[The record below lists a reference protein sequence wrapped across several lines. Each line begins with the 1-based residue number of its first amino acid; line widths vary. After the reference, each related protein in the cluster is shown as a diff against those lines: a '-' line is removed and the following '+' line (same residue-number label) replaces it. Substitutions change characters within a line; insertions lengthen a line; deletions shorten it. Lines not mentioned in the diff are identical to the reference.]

1 LRKVAKRS
9 RKVCVPLARR
19 PFNVALGPRL
29 AESGALPRCPATA
42 RSSGRNK
49 HTELAVLPA
58 SLPAG
63 TVLQLVA
70 MKMQNSPIEPHRR
83 VLIATNDEA
92 LHALLV
98 VVFAGEAYDIDHAS
112 NGVEAV
118 ERFEQL
124 SPQLILMDAL
134 MPKQDGF
141 EACAAIR
148 ALAHGSAVP
157 ILMFT
162 RPDDPTSVARG
173 FACGVSDFVDRPFNR
188 MVLQQ
193 RVRRMIEAG
202 DAAARLLATEQR
214 LKETRRLAKLGDW
227 EWDPATQT
235 LTLSDEARATLGLD
249 DQVHL
254 GIASLLEH
262 VRATDRP
269 RVRALLESH
278 PISQKVSLDH
288 RVMLPNG
295 EQRSVHHEVVCV
307 ADSKTQRSIYR
318 GTVQDLTDQRRN
330 EATIEH
336 LALHDNL
343 TGLPNRAYL
352 TQHLESELQASRD
365 EHAGAILHVD
375 LDGFTR
381 VNDSLGHR
389 VGDDLLLQAKDR
401 LLLCLAAFSSP
412 AGGTSLAMLA
422 RFGADEFVLVARDA
436 ANYGG
441 AEKLAGQILRVIA
454 EPFSLAGQEVFL
466 SASIGIALFPSTGQ
480 DAQTLL
486 RNADAA
492 MHEAKLS
499 GGSCLQYHSEG
510 SQPRAWARL
519 DLERGLRHALD
530 RDELELFYQ
539 PKVDCRSRV
548 LLGAEALL
556 RWRRGGAQLVSPLDF
571 IPLSEELGLI
581 VPIGEWVLRQAC
593 TQARTWLDEGRRLSV
608 AVNLSARQFREQN
621 LLEVIVGVL
630 EATRLPPELLEVE
643 ITEGTLM
650 HDVRHV
656 AEVLTALRTMG
667 VRVAI
672 DDFGTGYSS
681 LAYLR
686 SLPIDTLKIDRSFV
700 RDVTT
705 NRDSAAIA
713 SAIIAMSK
721 SLQLHL
727 VAEGVETEEQLQF
740 LADHECEEAQGF
752 LISRPLAVADFARW
766 VSRQPA
772 LLTNN
777 PGNQSG
783 TQLNVMGLQ
792 IWDVQSPPC
801 RHSTQRPVS

>member
-1 LRKVAKRS
+1 MVTADESLRT
-9 RKVCVPLARR
+9 L
-19 PFNVALGPRL
+19 
-29 AESGALPRCPATA
+29 
-42 RSSGRNK
+42 
-49 HTELAVLPA
+49 
-58 SLPAG
+58 
-63 TVLQLVA
+63 LVA
-70 MKMQNSPIEPHRR
+70 
-83 VLIATNDEA
+83 VCAD
-92 LHALLV
+92 
-98 VVFAGEAYDIDHAS
+98 EAYDVHQAS
-112 NGVEAV
+112 NGVEGV

-124 SPQLILMDAL
+124 SPHLILMDAI
-134 MPKQDGF
+134 MPKLDGF

-148 ALAHGSAVP
+148 ALAQGSRVP
-157 ILMFT
+157 ILMMA
-162 RPDDPTSVARG
+162 RPDDPTLVARG
-173 FACGVSDFVDRPFNR
+173 FACGVTDFLEKPFNR

-193 RVRRMIEAG
+193 RVRRMLEAG
-202 DAAARLLATEQR
+202 DVAAHLLATEQR

-235 LTLSDEARATLGLD
+235 LTLSDEAQTALGLG

-254 GIASLLEH
+254 GISDLLDH

-269 RVRALLESH
+269 QVRALLEAD
-278 PISQKVSLDH
+278 PNYQTVSLDH
-288 RVMLPNG
+288 RVLLPNG

-307 ADSKTQRSIYR
+307 PDWKTQRSVFR

-336 LALHDNL
+336 LALHDPL

-352 TQHLESELQASRD
+352 TQRFESELQRSR
-365 EHAGAILHVD
+365 EEAGGAILHVD
-375 LDGFTR
+375 LDGFKR

-389 VGDDLLLQAKDR
+389 AGDDLLLQTKDR
-401 LLLCLAAFSSP
+401 LTQCLAAFSS
-412 AGGTSLAMLA
+412 ASGDAKTTMLA
-422 RFGADEFVLVARDA
+422 RFGTDEFVLLVPKA
-436 ANYGG
+436 ANCGG
-441 AEKLAGQILRVIA
+441 AEKLAGQILSAIA
-454 EPFSLAGQEVFL
+454 EPFSCVGQEVFL
-466 SASIGIALFPSTGQ
+466 SASIGIAPFPIAAR
-480 DAQTLL
+480 DAQSLL

-492 MHEAKLS
+492 MYEAKLS
-499 GGSCLQYHSEG
+499 GGGRFQYHSEG
-510 SQPRAWARL
+510 SQPRALARL

-530 RDELELFYQ
+530 RNELELFYQ
-539 PKVDCRSRV
+539 PKVDCRSRAV
-548 LLGAEALL
+548 LGVEALL
-556 RWRRGGAQLVSPLDF
+556 RWRRDGAQLVSPVDF

-593 TQARTWLDEGRRLSV
+593 SQARTWLDEGRRLSV

-621 LLEVIVGVL
+621 LLGVIVEVL
-630 EATRLPPELLEVE
+630 ESTRLPPELLEVE

-656 AEVLTALRTMG
+656 AGVLTALRTMG

-766 VSRQPA
+766 LGRDAPSFDA
-772 LLTNN
+772 E
-777 PGNQSG
+777 
-783 TQLNVMGLQ
+783 
-792 IWDVQSPPC
+792 
-801 RHSTQRPVS
+801 QRPAPGALRKRTAARNIGELG